1 MYGKMLRAGVIGLGL
16 LAAAAAARADVFVT
30 SSGSGGFVSGAT
42 SFTGSNC
49 IGWQIMTGANPLQV
63 TALGFWDF
71 EANGLE
77 VNVEVGIWQTG
88 SASLLANVTVP
99 AGTSATL
106 INDFRFV
113 NLGSAILLQP
123 NTLYTLGYRRA
134 SGGVLHDGDNRVGQT
149 FAAGAT
155 ITIPRMNNSGFGQP
169 FGSPFGPMMPVQ
181 NLGGSVPL
189 TGPNFQFT
197 IVPVPAPG
205 AAAVLGMVGLAA
217 VRRRRV

>member
-1 MYGKMLRAGVIGLGL
+1 MSRKMLLAGAIGLGL
-16 LAAAAAARADVFVT
+16 LAAASAHADVFVT

-42 SFTGSNC
+42 SFSGSNC
-49 IGWQIMTGANPLQV
+49 IGWQMMTGANPLQV

-88 SASLLANVTVP
+88 AVSLLASVTVP
-99 AGTSATL
+99 AGTGATL

-113 NLGSAILLQP
+113 NLGTAIVLQP

-134 SGGVLHDGDNRVGQT
+134 SGGVLRDADNRVGQT

-155 ITIPRMNNSGFGQP
+155 ITIPRMNDSGFGQP
-169 FGSPFGPMMPVQ
+169 FGSPFGPMMPVA

-197 IVPVPAPG
+197 IVPTPG

-217 VRRRRV
+217 TRRRRRA